1 MLRSISKRAG
11 RKGFTLVEL
20 LVVIA
25 IIGILIGL
33 LLPAVQAAREAA
45 RRMQCTNNLKQMGL
59 AIHNFADVR
68 NGIPPAAHSWH
79 RITMWAYLY
88 PYAEHTNLWDLLERS
103 DPVTLGQYF
112 WNTGGGW
119 NGVTLTAE
127 QKKGFAAVQYMVCP
141 TRRSSP
147 AAYEYVPTGTGDNSA
162 GPQTDYCM
170 ISSTESNGS
179 CNGRASHDGSSVDYH
194 YYVRVTQTH
203 PDKNNFWNWEGMGQ
217 PYQRGFFRG
226 AVLPKGT
233 EGTTVDQPRDRLS
246 RVTDGLS
253 NQIIIGEKH
262 IPIDGLGVCN
272 TTGPQTNKRWTEC
285 HDCSY
290 LCGAQST
297 GNGYIWKCVAT
308 YWSADG
314 KTPYAGVLNNGIDG
328 PYDHLSKNDVVSSA
342 AIMCGLGSWHA
353 GGANFLRGD
362 GSVIF
367 MGSTTPQAILGKL
380 ATVDDGNSDSNQ

>member
-1 MLRSISKRAG
+1 MLRSISKGAG

-170 ISSTESNGS
+170 ISSTESNGG

-233 EGTTVDQPRDRLS
+233 ESTTIDQPRDTLS
-246 RVTDGLS
+246 RVIDGLS

-272 TTGPQTNKRWTEC
+272 TTEPGHNGWTEC

-297 GNGYIWKCVAT
+297 GNGYIWRCVAS

-314 KTPYAGVLNNGIDG
+314 KTPYTALNNGIDG
-328 PYDHLSKNDVVSSA
+328 PYDHLAKTGAPNSA
-342 AIMCGLGSWHA
+342 SINCGLGSWHA

>member
-1 MLRSISKRAG
+1 MEQSTSLNRRE

-59 AIHNFADVR
+59 AIHNFHDVR

-119 NGVTLTAE
+119 TGVTLTTE
-127 QKKGFAAVQYMVCP
+127 QKKGFASVPYMVCP
-141 TRRSSP
+141 TRRAP
-147 AAYEYVPTGTGDNSA
+147 GAHYEYVNTGWGGSSTA
-162 GPQTDYCM
+162 GPQTDYCL
-170 ISSTESNGS
+170 ISATNSPG
-179 CNGRASHDGSSVDYH
+179 DPH
-194 YYVRVTQTH
+194 YYVRVFRTIPTSDDEAKQS
-203 PDKNNFWNWEGMGQ
+203 KQ
-217 PYQRGFFRG
+217 KGFFRG
-226 AVLPKGT
+226 AKLPKGT
-233 EGTTVDQPRDRLS
+233 EGTTVDEPRDTFS
-246 RVTDGLS
+246 RVVDGLS

-272 TTGPQTNKRWTEC
+272 TTNPGDKNVNYSEC

-290 LCGAQST
+290 LSGNEHSDSGALLR
-297 GNGYIWKCVAT
+297 NVAY
-308 YWSADG
+308 YWSDDG
-314 KTPYAGVLNNGIDG
+314 KTPYNPDFSQGLSG
-328 PYDHLSKNDVVSSA
+328 PYDDLVKTKRP
-342 AIMCGLGSWHA
+342 AIWCGLGSWHA
-353 GGANFLRGD
+353 GGGNVLKGD
-362 GSVIF
+362 GSVSF
-367 MGSTTPQAILGKL
+367 LSATTPQTILGKL
-380 ATVDDGNSDSNQ
+380 GTVDDGNADSNQ

>member
-1 MLRSISKRAG
+1 MEQSTSLNRRE

-59 AIHNFADVR
+59 AIHNFHDVR

-88 PYAEHTNLWDLLERS
+88 PYAEHTNLWNLLERS

-119 NGVTLTAE
+119 TGVTLTTE
-127 QKKGFAAVQYMVCP
+127 QKKGFASVPYMVCP
-141 TRRSSP
+141 TRRAP
-147 AAYEYVPTGTGDNSA
+147 GAHYEYVNTGWGGSSTA
-162 GPQTDYCM
+162 GPQTDYCL
-170 ISSTESNGS
+170 ISATNSPG
-179 CNGRASHDGSSVDYH
+179 DPH
-194 YYVRVTQTH
+194 YYVRVFRTLPTSDDEAKQS
-203 PDKNNFWNWEGMGQ
+203 KQ
-217 PYQRGFFRG
+217 KGFFRG
-226 AVLPKGT
+226 AKLPKGT
-233 EGTTVDQPRDRLS
+233 EGTTVDQPRDTFS

-253 NQIIIGEKH
+253 NQIVVGEKH

-272 TTGPQTNKRWTEC
+272 TTDPSANNWSEC

-290 LCGAQST
+290 LCGAAST
-297 GNGYIWKCVAT
+297 GNGYIWRSVAS
-308 YWSADG
+308 YWSDDG
-314 KTPYAGVLNNGIDG
+314 KTPYTALANGIDG
-328 PYDHLSKNDVVSSA
+328 PYDHLAKNKNAS
-342 AIMCGLGSWHA
+342 INCGLGSWHA
-353 GGANFLRGD
+353 SGANFLRAD
-362 GSVIF
+362 GSVMF
-367 MGSTTPQAILGKL
+367 MSSTTPQAILGRL
-380 ATVDDGNSDSNQ
+380 ATVDDGNTDQNQ